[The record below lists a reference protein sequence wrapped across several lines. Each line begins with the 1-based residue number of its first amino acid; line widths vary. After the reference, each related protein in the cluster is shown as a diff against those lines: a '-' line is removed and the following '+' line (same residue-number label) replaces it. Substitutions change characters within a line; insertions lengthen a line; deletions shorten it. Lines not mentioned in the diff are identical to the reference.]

1 MSNWKQGQD
10 QYGFIGEY
18 TPMGEE
24 RSVSPI
30 RLVGATF
37 IGTTIDTNFWAAAQT
52 GTAAGS
58 TQANGSV
65 TTTSG
70 TTTSGTASLTS
81 VRKARYTGGSSNR
94 YRGQIQLGDTGN
106 ADNIRRW
113 GMFDGTDGAYFEL
126 NGTTLNVVTLKTGT
140 PTRVASTSWNNSTTT
155 PTLTNVNSYEIYIT
169 NSKVYFIISD
179 VLKHT
184 ASFPTST
191 WTDNTNLPVRMDSTN
206 SAGTTAYTITARVM
220 TIYRLGNLITQPT
233 SKYQAG
239 TTAGVVCK
247 YGAGNLQS
255 LILSNI
261 TAGSV
266 VTLYD
271 NTAASGTILF
281 SSGAMAEKT
290 FPFAL
295 DFKGIPFSI
304 GLTLVIAT
312 QISDAT
318 VIYE

>member
-1 MSNWKQGQD
+1 VSNWKQGQD

-24 RSVSPI
+24 RAISPV

-37 IGTTIDTNFWAAAQT
+37 VGTTIDPNFWTAAQT
-52 GTAAGS
+52 GTGAGS
-58 TQANGSV
+58 SQANGAA

-70 TTTSGTASLTS
+70 TTDTGTASLTS
-81 VRKARYTGGSSNR
+81 LRKARYTGGSSNR
-94 YRGQIQLGDTGN
+94 YRGQIQLGDTGH

-126 NGTTLNVVTLKTGT
+126 QGTTLNAVTLKTGT
-140 PTRVASTSWNNSTTT
+140 PTRVASASWNASTTT

-169 NSKVYFIISD
+169 NSKVYFIIGD
-179 VLKHT
+179 VLKHI
-184 ASFPTST
+184 ASFPSAT
-191 WTDNTNLPVRMDSTN
+191 WTDTTNLPVRMDSTN
-206 SAGTTAYTITARVM
+206 SAGTTAYTITARVS
-220 TIYRLGNLITQPT
+220 TIYRLGGLLTQPT

-247 YGAGNLQS
+247 YGAGN
-255 LILSNI
+255 IHGIVISNI

-266 VTLYD
+266 VTIYD

-290 FPFAL
+290 FPFSL

-312 QISDAT
+312 QISNAL
-318 VIYE
+318 VVYE